1 MINLQSLCLRLWLCI
16 PALLFSVFLSSSS
29 KAVDC
34 STDTVGLCTPTIE
47 EIIDE
52 TVTETIQ
59 YEADGYTV
67 TTETITDTTT
77 TTVANEDS
85 GDILDG
91 DNNYVSSTKEGDM
104 DSDWGGQG
112 PASMPTGN
120 NCFGLGTDKCAQITG
135 SGNSTSTMGVDGMG
149 TTFINTVDIS
159 DLDINYGGKTNYTI
173 KVDKQDAE
181 DRIYMHITGKNGNTN
196 VFSGTD
202 ILSESGV
209 ASGYEAY
216 SGGFDFNGKITTLII
231 EVGGRDINLAIGPLF
246 DDVTVNV
253 LYNTINTIVQQSIT
267 SVEMWVAQGGSTE
280 TETITIVENIFE
292 HNDIIEAPDG
302 DMYFE
307 PEFEEPDMEMSY
319 EIVEIEM
326 EMEMN
331 FDMDFEF
338 DMPDIDMPDME
349 MNMDMATVEIEME
362 MEMNMEMDFEMEMEM
377 DMDMPEPMEMAE
389 IDMPEPDMEMPD
401 MDMDMETP
409 EIEMDMDTEMPE
421 TDMDM
426 SEPEMEPEMEVEPE
440 PTTEPEPEME
450 EPVNEPE
457 PETEA
462 EPEPADEPS
471 EEPADEPK
479 EEMEEEPEPEK
490 GAPEADADED
500 QPEDMEES
508 EDKGE
513 AEEKPVKK
521 PESKKEK
528 AAKKIVKK
536 MGDKGR
542 YDSQNQLKTLIVMQ
556 VLGNTK
562 TFFESQ
568 QQLNDRA
575 GFFTDESL
583 PDAVISDNN
592 IAGYF
597 LFAGSDGLMNEMV
610 MQQWQK

>member
-1 MINLQSLCLRLWLCI
+1 MMNLRNLLLLLWLCI
-16 PALLFSVFLSSSS
+16 SVSLSSSS

-85 GDILDG
+85 GNILDG
-91 DNNYVSSTKEGDM
+91 DNNYVSSGKEGDM
-104 DSDWGGQG
+104 DVDWGGQG
-112 PASMPTGN
+112 SANMPTGN

-173 KVDKQDAE
+173 KVDKQDAQ
-181 DRIYMHITGKNGNTN
+181 DRIYMHITGRNGKTN

-209 ASGYEAY
+209 TTGFQEY
-216 SGGFDFNGKITTLII
+216 SGGFDFSGTITTLII

-267 SVEMWVAQGGSTE
+267 SVEMWVAYGGSTE
-280 TETITIVENIFE
+280 TEVITVVENIFE

-307 PEFEEPDMEMSY
+307 PEFEETDMEMSY

-349 MNMDMATVEIEME
+349 MNMDMATVEIEMK
-362 MEMNMEMDFEMEMEM
+362 MEMNMEMDFEMEM

-457 PETEA
+457 PETKT

-490 GAPEADADED
+490 GEPEADADED

-568 QQLNDRA
+568 QQLNDRV

-583 PDAVISDNN
+583 PDTVISDNN

>member
-1 MINLQSLCLRLWLCI
+1 MRNLLLLLWLCI
-16 PALLFSVFLSSSS
+16 SVSLSSSS

-120 NCFGLGTDKCAQITG
+120 NCFGLGTDKCASITG

-173 KVDKQDAE
+173 KVDKQDAQ
-181 DRIYMHITGKNGNTN
+181 DRIYMHITGRNGKTN

-209 ASGYEAY
+209 TTGFQEY
-216 SGGFDFNGKITTLII
+216 SGGFDFSGTITTLII

-307 PEFEEPDMEMSY
+307 PEFEETDMEMSY

-362 MEMNMEMDFEMEMEM
+362 MEMNMEMDFEMEM

-479 EEMEEEPEPEK
+479 EEMEKEPEPEK
-490 GAPEADADED
+490 GAPEDDADED

-508 EDKGE
+508 EDESE

-583 PDAVISDNN
+583 PDTVISDNN

-597 LFAGSDGLMNEMV
+597 LFAGSEGLMNEMV